1 MISTSIIILIMII
14 LLILSGLVSG
24 SEVAFFSLSPKT
36 IIEIQESDSKPDEK
50 AKELLNKP
58 QHLLATILIT
68 NNFINVAIVLISTYI
83 TSDFLLNFNL
93 SDTSKFIIQVIVV
106 TFMILLIGEIIPKV
120 FASKNPRIL
129 IKTTSVP
136 LYFLN
141 RLFSFI
147 KLNNILVSIGSL
159 ADKHVK
165 KTSLTD
171 NVNHLEYALEIT
183 SKEIDEHSKNEK
195 KILEGIVKFGNTD
208 VKQIMCSR
216 VDVTAFDIKTKFVE
230 LLPEILDSGFSRIPI
245 YTESFDQIK
254 GVLYTKD
261 LLPFI
266 NKPDNFN
273 WSSLI
278 RKPFFVP
285 ENKKIDQLLQE
296 FQSSK
301 IHLAIVV
308 DEYGGTSGV
317 ITLEDIIE
325 EIVGDISDESDQQ
338 NENYQKIGPNSF
350 IFEGKTPLID
360 FYKVLEI
367 NGEVFEDEKGE
378 ADTLAGFIIEKTG
391 EIPSKGKQFNFNN
404 CKFTIVSS
412 TERKINKIKVKSN
425 YEI

>member
-36 IIEIQESDSKPDEK
+36 IIEIQESNAKPDEK

-83 TSDFLLNFNL
+83 TNDFLALL
-93 SDTSKFIIQVIVV
+93 TISSTSKFIIQVIVV

-120 FASKNPRIL
+120 FASKNPKIL
-129 IKTTSVP
+129 INTTSIP
-136 LYFLN
+136 LYYLN
-141 RLFSFI
+141 KFFSFI
-147 KLNNILVSIGSL
+147 KLNNILVFIGGL

-165 KTSLTD
+165 KSSFSD

-183 SKEIDEHSKNEK
+183 SKELDEHSENEK

-208 VKQIMCSR
+208 VKQIMRSR
-216 VDVTAFDIKTKFVE
+216 VDVTAFDIKTTFEE
-230 LLPEILDSGFSRIPI
+230 LLPEILISGFSRIPI
-245 YTESFDQIK
+245 YDDTFDQIK

-266 NKPDNFN
+266 DKPANFN

-301 IHLAIVV
+301 IHLAVVV
-308 DEYGGTSGV
+308 DEYGGTSGI

-325 EIVGDISDESDQQ
+325 EIVGDISDESHQQ
-338 NENYQKIGPNSF
+338 NEHFQKIGPNTF
-350 IFEGKTPLID
+350 IFEGKTPLVD

-367 NGEVFEDEKGE
+367 NGEIFEEEKGE

-391 EIPSKGKQFNFNN
+391 EIPTKNKQFNFNK
-404 CKFTIVSS
+404 CLFTIVSS

-425 YEI
+425 YEV